1 VAAFDGRGALVAV
14 NPALT
19 ALIGYSHEELA
30 SIPLASLV
38 NAAQRKLLRTAF
50 RKARRGT
57 PQTCELSFIHKDGS
71 LLEASVTLLPN
82 LLAHRVVGLHGFVK
96 DISERK
102 HHETRILY
110 LANHDALTGLPN
122 RNLLHDRMQHAIE
135 QARRLNTQ
143 VAVLFMDLNR
153 FKIINDSL
161 GHDKGDRLL
170 CVVAERLKAALRDG
184 DTVARL
190 GGDEFVAVLEN
201 IRGIEH
207 VQQVATVLTEVL
219 EKPICLDGLDLCI
232 STSIGASIFP
242 KDGAEPK
249 DLLKH
254 ADLAMYAAKE
264 AGRVAFRFYEPA
276 MNDRALARLDTEN
289 SLRRAIDS
297 GELILHYQPRLDLE
311 LHSIAGVEA
320 LVRWDHPTKGLIYP
334 SHFVPLAEEAG
345 IIDTLGE
352 WVLRSACRQM
362 QSWFERGMPAL
373 RVSINISPLQL
384 QSDRICTVVAQA
396 LAESGLDPAL
406 LELEITESSL
416 MQNLEASRRTLAE
429 LQRMGILLS
438 IDDFGTGYSSLSY
451 LKRLPINTLKIDKS
465 FVRDLSEDED
475 DASIVN
481 ATIAMAHRMHLRVV
495 AEGVVSHEQLRFL
508 KRLKCDEIQGYLL
521 CQPLPSDEAESFLRT
536 CRLRGIECRWSR

>member
-1 VAAFDGRGALVAV
+1 
-14 NPALT
+14 
-19 ALIGYSHEELA
+19 
-30 SIPLASLV
+30 
-38 NAAQRKLLRTAF
+38 
-50 RKARRGT
+50 
-57 PQTCELSFIHKDGS
+57 
-71 LLEASVTLLPN
+71 
-82 LLAHRVVGLHGFVK
+82 
-96 DISERK
+96 
-102 HHETRILY
+102 
-110 LANHDALTGLPN
+110 
-122 RNLLHDRMQHAIE
+122 
-135 QARRLNTQ
+135 
-143 VAVLFMDLNR
+143 
-153 FKIINDSL
+153 
-161 GHDKGDRLL
+161 
-170 CVVAERLKAALRDG
+170 
-184 DTVARL
+184 
-190 GGDEFVAVLEN
+190 
-201 IRGIEH
+201 
-207 VQQVATVLTEVL
+207 
-219 EKPICLDGLDLCI
+219 
-232 STSIGASIFP
+232 
-242 KDGAEPK
+242 
-249 DLLKH
+249 
-254 ADLAMYAAKE
+254 
-264 AGRVAFRFYEPA
+264 